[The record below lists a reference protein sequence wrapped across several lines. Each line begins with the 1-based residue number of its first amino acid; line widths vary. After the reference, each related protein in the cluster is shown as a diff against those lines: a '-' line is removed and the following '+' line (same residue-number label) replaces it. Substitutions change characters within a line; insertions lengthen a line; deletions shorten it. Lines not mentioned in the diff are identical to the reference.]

1 MQIIQ
6 HLKPIMLP
14 KVCTWEACGNAG
26 RGLRLRQALALP
38 IYTVGLALDVAAAAV
53 GRLVAWVAGDDWP
66 G

>member
-1 MQIIQ
+1 
-6 HLKPIMLP
+6 MLP